1 MSQYEYLLLQ
11 SAAGARITL
20 LNERLEAHVLEGWE
34 PIMMSGDTTL
44 NVMLRR
50 PRRPAATQP
59 SASQAQ
65 VARPAAAPAQPT
77 AAPQP
82 AAVPRQPAPQQAP
95 APAAPGYPQP
105 QRPPTP

>member
-1 MSQYEYLLLQ
+1 MSQYEYMLLQ

-20 LNERLEAHVLEGWE
+20 LNERIEAHVLEGWE

-50 PRRPAATQP
+50 VRPAAAVQT

-65 VARPAAAPAQPT
+65 AARPVSTQPT
-77 AAPQP
+77 AAPQ
-82 AAVPRQPAPQQAP
+82 AP
-95 APAAPGYPQP
+95 APAAAGYPQP